1 MKLYKQLATWQLLV
15 LTVVVA
21 GLISF
26 GSAFAL
32 AALHKKNSNGPS
44 KCNVSTCV
52 SLYGDKASP
61 DTITVKLHSYV
72 QFNSADS
79 KSHDLSIGGTGAE
92 HHSHNAG
99 SFESGVFKADEAWKV
114 QFNEEGTYSFKDSL
128 NPKVQVL
135 VVVYTPDK
143 QYKVE

>member
-1 MKLYKQLATWQLLV
+1 MKRLSKLATWQLLV

-21 GLISF
+21 GLLSF
-26 GSAFAL
+26 GSAFAFS
-32 AALHKKNSNGPS
+32 ALHKKGSDGPK
-44 KCNVSTCV
+44 KCSVSTCV

-79 KSHDLSIGGTGAE
+79 KSHDLSLGGGDSGK
-92 HHSHNAG
+92 HSHNAG

-114 QFNEEGTYSFKDSL
+114 QFNEEGTYSFTDSL